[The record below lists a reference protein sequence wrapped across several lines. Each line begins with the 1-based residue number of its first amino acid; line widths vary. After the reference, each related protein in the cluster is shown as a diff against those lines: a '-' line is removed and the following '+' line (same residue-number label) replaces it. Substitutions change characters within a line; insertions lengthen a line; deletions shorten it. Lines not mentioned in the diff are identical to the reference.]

1 MAIAELCVFSDA
13 ITVPLPAAHDSP
25 QPRHRIQEVR
35 CQQGMSLRSAA
46 RQLGTDVR
54 SVRAQEQP
62 SCDLRLSDLYRWQS
76 VLDVPIE
83 ELLVESSTPL
93 SRPVAERAK
102 MVRIMK
108 TALSIQESA
117 SSAPLKRMADNLV
130 QQLVE
135 LMPELKEVAP
145 WHTVGIRR
153 SLDDLGRIAEQPVEH
168 GGLFGGDYGD

>member
-1 MAIAELCVFSDA
+1 MATAELSVFSGA
-13 ITVPLPAAHDSP
+13 IEVPLPGGQRAH

-35 CQQGMSLRSAA
+35 LQQGMSLRSAA
-46 RQLGTDVR
+46 RQLQTDVR

-62 SCDLRLSDLYRWQS
+62 TCDLRLSDLYRWQS
-76 VLDVPIE
+76 VLEVPIE

-102 MVRIMK
+102 MVRVMK

-117 SSAPLKRMADNLV
+117 ASPSVNRMAANLV
-130 QQLVE
+130 EQLVE

-145 WHTVGIRR
+145 WHTVGVRR
-153 SLDDLGRIAEQPVEH
+153 SLDDLGRIAEQPIDH
-168 GGLFGGDYGD
+168 DGLFGGMSD